1 MIRILALSAMNQGTC
16 KIKYSG
22 MLGLDIESMINSIQS
37 LGVEINQLSEN
48 NETIVMIH
56 GVGNNGFLN
65 NESIIDCGNSGTALR
80 IIMGLVA
87 SLDEEITVIGDESL
101 SHRDNESM
109 INSLLDAS
117 VSIEK
122 YGNNFLPL
130 KIRGPWFDGTETDQT
145 VYLDCSKSSQPL
157 SSWMIASALFPC
169 NVALKIIGSTVSNR
183 HYLLTKDMCNNY
195 GASITQ
201 TDHGYQLNKWNVSLP
216 KEITVPGDSSMASF
230 AILLSK
236 IHSCELQLS
245 NWPLDKD
252 KLGNE
257 ILFELSNELGIN
269 WTDNIIECLYPG
281 IYSVYDLTDCN
292 DLITPLSVIIS
303 LGGGGEITGISHT
316 IYKESN
322 RIKRTMELMEN
333 FGLRAT
339 FDGEKLIIKGDQILS
354 QPDYPVN
361 CYNDHRLFMT
371 AAILMT
377 KFGGDIIGKGL
388 HCVADVNFLSRLGI
402 D

>member
-16 KIKYSG
+16 KIKFSG

-37 LGVEINQLSEN
+37 LGVEITQLSEN
-48 NETIVMIH
+48 NDTIVMIH
-56 GVGNNGFLN
+56 GIGNNGFLTD
-65 NESIIDCGNSGTALR
+65 ESIIDCGNSGTALR

-101 SHRDNESM
+101 SHRDNDSM
-109 INSLLDAS
+109 INSLLEAN

-130 KIRGPWFDGTETDQT
+130 KIRGPWFDGSETNQS

-157 SSWMIASALFPC
+157 TSWMIASALFPC

-195 GASITQ
+195 GASITK
-201 TDHGYQLNKWNVSLP
+201 TDYGYQLNKWDVSLP
-216 KEITVPGDSSMASF
+216 DEITVPGDSSMASF

-236 IHSCELQLS
+236 IHLCELQLS
-245 NWPLDKD
+245 NWPQDKD
-252 KLGNE
+252 NLGNE
-257 ILFELSNELGIN
+257 ILYELSSELGIN
-269 WTDNIIECLYPG
+269 WTDNRVECLDSG

-333 FGLRAT
+333 FGLKAT
-339 FDGEKLIIKGDQILS
+339 FDGEKLIIEGGQRLS
-354 QPDYPVN
+354 QPKSLVN